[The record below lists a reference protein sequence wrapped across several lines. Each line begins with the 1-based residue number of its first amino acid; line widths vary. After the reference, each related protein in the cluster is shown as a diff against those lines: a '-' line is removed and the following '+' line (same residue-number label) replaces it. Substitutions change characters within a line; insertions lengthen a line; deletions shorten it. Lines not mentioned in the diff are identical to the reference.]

1 MTRTKADIKIDTI
14 TLETGSEGLIR
25 AGQEVVLR
33 VHGGDSNCPSFQC
46 ATTSGLVVGSLDGE
60 KLQFLTPSNL
70 PNVTARI
77 QTIKRSCD
85 GGLEDVVVRVR
96 EKLKSEIPFGTVS
109 GAMLVMLYEL
119 YEFEVNRLRC
129 KSNSIDFNVF

>member
-1 MTRTKADIKIDTI
+1 MIRTKADYKLDTI
-14 TLETGSEGLIR
+14 TLGTESEGLIR

-46 ATTSGLVVGSLDGE
+46 ATTAGLVIGSLDGE

-70 PNVTARI
+70 SDFTARI

-96 EKLKSEIPFGTVS
+96 EKLKSDVPFGTVS
-109 GAMLVMLYEL
+109 GAILMMLYGLCES
-119 YEFEVNRLRC
+119 EINEKRC
-129 KSNSIDFNVF
+129 KSNSIDFNVV